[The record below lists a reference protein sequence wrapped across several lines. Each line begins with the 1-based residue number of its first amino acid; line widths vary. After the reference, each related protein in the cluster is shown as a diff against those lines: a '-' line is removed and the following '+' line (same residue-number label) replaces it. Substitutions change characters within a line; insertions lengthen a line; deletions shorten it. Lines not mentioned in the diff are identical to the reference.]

1 MIRSTLI
8 FAALAMVPLVAGTD
22 STNAL
27 PIFVGSM
34 ACNGI
39 WHFVR
44 VALSAP
50 ERVDQNPAAPEVN
63 DAPIEIDSAVQCSAM
78 TDDAESAAEF
88 GGETVTAHIECF

>member
-1 MIRSTLI
+1 
-8 FAALAMVPLVAGTD
+8 MVPLVAGADPET
-22 STNAL
+22 AFL
-27 PIFVGSM
+27 IFVGSLT
-34 ACNGI
+34 CNGI
-39 WHFVR
+39 WLFVR

-63 DAPIEIDSAVQCSAM
+63 DAPIEFYSVPKCSAM